1 MLPARRTHDSW
12 LPDIFNDFF
21 DNSWMERTTYTAPA
35 INVIENEKEYDVEL
49 AAPGLTKEDFKVHID
64 EDNNLHIEMEKKSE
78 NKEGRSTANTSAANS
93 PTRSPADASAAR
105 RCRCRQDR
113 RESGERRAEC
123 PSPEEG
129 EGPAARYGQADRRPV
144 TDRSTILMEKDV
156 TRPGGALLSCST
168 AYLPYSTS
176 PG

>member
-64 EDNNLHIEMEKKSE
+64 ADNNLQIEMEKKSE
-78 NKEGRSTANTSAANS
+78 NKEGKKHGKYL
-93 PTRSPADASAAR
+93 
-105 RCRCRQDR
+105 R
-113 RESGERRAEC
+113 REFSYEKFQQSLMLPDDVDVEKIDAKMENGVLNIRLPKREIIEK
-123 PSPEEG
+123 
-129 EGPAARYGQADRRPV
+129 PAVHRQ
-144 TDRSTILMEKDV
+144 IEIQ
-156 TRPGGALLSCST
+156 
-168 AYLPYSTS
+168 
-176 PG
+176 